1 LAFVAFNNCLSN
13 MKKRKDIGSFWFQ
26 LTQNGNLVGEFIDNV
41 TKKIVS
47 ESADCRERGKLDKF
61 VGTFG
66 SSWLESLRPKSM
78 VLKIKKSQNGIHELT
93 WSDKN
98 EVRYYGK
105 AFLSGDGK
113 LAGTYWVA
121 EN

>member
-1 LAFVAFNNCLSN
+1 
-13 MKKRKDIGSFWFQ
+13 MKKSKDIGSFWLQ

-41 TKKIVS
+41 TKKIVT
-47 ESADCRERGKLDKF
+47 ESADCRERDKLDSF

-66 SSWLESLRPKSM
+66 STWLESDRPKSM
-78 VLKIKKSQNGIHELT
+78 VLEIDKNRSGTDELT

-98 EVRYYGK
+98 GVRNYGE
-105 AFLSGDGK
+105 AFLSGEEK
-113 LAGTYWVA
+113 LVGTYWVA

>member
-1 LAFVAFNNCLSN
+1 
-13 MKKRKDIGSFWFQ
+13 MKKSKDIGSFWLQ

-41 TKKIVS
+41 TKKIVT
-47 ESADCRERGKLDKF
+47 ESADCRERDKLDSF

-66 SSWLESLRPKSM
+66 STWSESDRPKSM
-78 VLKIKKSQNGIHELT
+78 ALEIKESKNGILELI

-98 EVRYYGK
+98 GIGYYGE

-113 LAGTYWVA
+113 LVGTYRVA
-121 EN
+121 GD